1 MVVAVVVTKVVQEL
15 MAVLVVEQLVVEVLD
30 QVTHLLQ
37 ILLKEIM
44 VVVLKDLHQRMF
56 MELEV
61 AAELVL

>member
-15 MAVLVVEQLVVEVLD
+15 MAVLVVEQPVVEVLD
-30 QVTHLLQ
+30 QETLLPQ
-37 ILLKEIM
+37 IHLKEIM
-44 VVVLKDLHQRMF
+44 VVLLKDLHQRMF